1 MEIVYHNKNMNGEA
15 GKGSAIR
22 QSTDWKKFESNY
34 DSIFKKNRTVSDG
47 DCEWPLCAR
56 KDCGLHVVRPGKV
69 QCWCDDTDGPL
80 HK

>member
-1 MEIVYHNKNMNGEA
+1 MNGEA

-34 DSIFKKNRTVSDG
+34 DAIFKKKRSVSDG
-47 DCEWPLCAR
+47 HSEWLLCAR
-56 KDCGLHVVRPGKV
+56 KNCGLRVVRPGKV
-69 QCWCDDTDGPL
+69 QCWCDYEGGPL

>member
-1 MEIVYHNKNMNGEA
+1 MNGEA

-34 DSIFKKNRTVSDG
+34 DAIFKKKRVVSDG
-47 DCEWPLCAR
+47 YCDWELCAN

-69 QCWCDDTDGPL
+69 QCWCDYNEQPEQNER
-80 HK
+80 KK

>member
-1 MEIVYHNKNMNGEA
+1 MNGEA

-34 DSIFKKNRTVSDG
+34 DQIFKKKKTISDG
-47 DCEWPLCAR
+47 YQEWSMCDR

-69 QCWCDDTDGPL
+69 QCWCDDSEGPL
-80 HK
+80 YKSP